1 MAEVAAAPPLS
12 ASLGRRGWPRWLL
25 PPLLALA
32 AVLLALSVGRYPLPA
47 WETLRFLAAACGLA
61 ELEPERY
68 ALLHNLIV
76 EIRLPR
82 VLAAILVGASLSV
95 SGASYQ
101 ALFRNPLVSPG
112 LLGVLA
118 GASAG
123 AAFGIILGGSW
134 LLVQGTAFAGGL
146 FAVGIG
152 VGIAQ
157 LFGGGSLV
165 MLILGGILSGALF
178 TSLLSVVKYLADP
191 YNQLPAIVYWLMG
204 SLGQVNLADMA
215 WAAWP
220 MTLGIVVLCLL
231 GRALDALAMG
241 DDEAQAL
248 GIPVKAVRLT
258 TIVAATLVSALTV
271 SIAGMIGWIGLIV
284 PHIARLL
291 VGPGNAR
298 LLPAAASLGAAF
310 LLCADS
316 LARNLFATE
325 LPIGIVTELLGI
337 PVFLL
342 VLSRVRRG
350 WAQ

>member
-1 MAEVAAAPPLS
+1 MAEIVSDRPAAIELPRLRWLAAPV
-12 ASLGRRGWPRWLL
+12 
-25 PPLLALA
+25 LALA
-32 AVLLALSVGRYPLPA
+32 AALAALSYGRYPLPP
-47 WETLRFLAAACGLA
+47 WETLRFLAAAAGLA
-61 ELEPERY
+61 DMEPERY

-95 SGASYQ
+95 SGAAYQ

-123 AAFGIILGGSW
+123 AALGIILDGGW
-134 LLVQGTAFAGGL
+134 LLVQASAFLTGL
-146 FAVGIG
+146 LAVGIG
-152 VGIAQ
+152 VGIAHV
-157 LFGGGSLV
+157 FGRGSVV

-178 TSLLSVVKYLADP
+178 TSFLSVVKYLADP

-204 SLGQVNLADMA
+204 SLGQVNLADMS
-215 WAAWP
+215 WAAIP
-220 MTLGIVVLCLL
+220 MTGGILLLCLL
-231 GRALDALAMG
+231 GRGLDALAMG
-241 DDEAQAL
+241 DEEARAL
-248 GIPVKAVRLT
+248 GVPVMAVRLA
-258 TIVAATLVSALTV
+258 TIAAATLVSALTV

-310 LLCADS
+310 LLFADG
-316 LARNLFATE
+316 LARNLFTTE

-350 WAQ
+350 WA

>member
-1 MAEVAAAPPLS
+1 MAEVAAAAAVAFVPS
-12 ASLGRRGWPRWLL
+12 RRGWPRWLVG
-25 PPLLALA
+25 PLLAIA
-32 AVLLALSVGRYPLPA
+32 ATVLALSVGRYPLPA
-47 WETLRFLAAACGLA
+47 WETLRFIAATLR
-61 ELEPERY
+61 LVDIEPDRY
-68 ALLHNLIV
+68 ALLYNLIV

-95 SGASYQ
+95 SGAAYQ

-123 AAFGIILGGSW
+123 AALGIILGGNW
-134 LLVQGTAFAGGL
+134 LLVQACAFLTGL
-146 FAVGIG
+146 AAVGIG
-152 VGIAQ
+152 VGIAH

-204 SLGQVNLADMA
+204 SLGQVNLADMG
-215 WAAWP
+215 WAALP
-220 MTLGIVVLCLL
+220 MTGGIVLLCFL

-248 GIPVKAVRLT
+248 GVPVKAVRLV
-258 TIVAATLVSALTV
+258 TIATATLVSALTV

-310 LLCADS
+310 LLFADG

-350 WAQ
+350 WSQ

>member
-1 MAEVAAAPPLS
+1 MAEETIQTTRSGILGAPVPRLLVA
-12 ASLGRRGWPRWLL
+12 
-25 PPLLALA
+25 PLLALA
-32 AVLLALSVGRYPLPA
+32 AAILALSIGRYPLPA
-47 WETLRFLAAACGLA
+47 WETVKFLLAAAGLVSM
-61 ELEPERY
+61 EPERY

-95 SGASYQ
+95 SGASFQ

-112 LLGVLA
+112 LLGVLS

-123 AAFGIILGGSW
+123 AALGIILGGNW
-134 LLVQGTAFAGGL
+134 LLVQSSAFLGGL
-146 FAVGIG
+146 AAVGIG

-178 TSLLSVVKYLADP
+178 ASLLSMIKYLADP

-204 SLGQVNLADMA
+204 SLGQATLNDMA
-215 WAAWP
+215 WAAIP
-220 MTLGIVVLCLL
+220 MLAGIVVLCFL
-231 GRALDALAMG
+231 GRALDALSMG
-241 DDEAQAL
+241 DDEARAL
-248 GIPVKAVRLT
+248 GVPVTVVRAAV
-258 TIVAATLVSALTV
+258 IAAATLISALTV
-271 SIAGMIGWIGLIV
+271 SLAGMIGWIGLIV

-298 LLPAAASLGAAF
+298 LLPAAAALGAAF
-310 LLCADS
+310 LLAADS
-316 LARNLFATE
+316 LARNLFTAE
-325 LPIGIVTELLGI
+325 LPIGVVTELLGI

-342 VLSRVRRG
+342 VLRRVRRG
-350 WAQ
+350 WV

>member
-1 MAEVAAAPPLS
+1 MAALTTTEADLV
-12 ASLGRRGWPRWLL
+12 SLQRLRWPRRLVA
-25 PPLLALA
+25 PLLALA
-32 AVLLALSVGRYPLPA
+32 ATLLALSVGRYPLPPF
-47 WETLRFLAAACGLA
+47 ETLHFLAALAGLVDM
-61 ELEPERY
+61 EPARY
-68 ALLHNLIV
+68 VLLHNLIV

-123 AAFGIILGGSW
+123 AALGLILGGNW
-134 LLVQGTAFAGGL
+134 LLVQASAFLTGL
-146 FAVGIG
+146 AAVGIG
-152 VGIAQ
+152 VGIAH

-178 TSLLSVVKYLADP
+178 TALLSVVKYLADP

-204 SLGQVNLADMA
+204 SLGQVNLADMS
-215 WAAWP
+215 WAAVP
-220 MTLGIVVLCLL
+220 MVAGIVLLCFF

-248 GIPVKAVRLT
+248 GVPVRTVRLV
-258 TIVAATLVSALTV
+258 TIATATLISALTV

-291 VGPGNAR
+291 VGPGNAK

-310 LLCADS
+310 LLCADT
-316 LARNLFATE
+316 LARNLFTTE

-337 PVFLL
+337 PVFLF

-350 WAQ
+350 WTQ